1 MKKVL
6 WVKFGWSDYYRGG
19 PVDGNF
25 DYLADEGNVGHE
37 AYNFLPARDGTYYCY
52 VPPQKGSAPGNSDP
66 TGWTVICL
74 ARHHSRTGIH
84 IVGWYENATL
94 HGCFRD
100 VPDTRAH
107 LPAPGGKRNARWRY
121 CISSKAA
128 YFVPPE
134 ERTMP
139 FSHPSVGQGKY
150 SFLRGP
156 GVRKTANKEAVL
168 KLLKRRMK
176 RLISVAIENPT
187 DDSAPDPGGDPA
199 DPLRG
204 FGTADHRKK
213 VEKAAEKA
221 VKKHYRDKGFCC
233 TDVTRKNLG
242 FDFIFSKGRRT
253 SHVEVKGTYLRGPP
267 PLFLDPQRECLP
279 GKSRMEVCDR
289 HKCVGTAAEGPSLR
303 QSKVREDVRARSLRV
318 YRRADHYAS
327 LVSASTAPIAA
338 SAAADVTSDSSATR
352 LAMSGLLVQGLP
364 LPAFGP
370 RPNP

>member
-253 SHVEVKGTYLRGPP
+253 SHVEVKGTSGDLPRFFLTRNENAYRENREWRFAIVTSALGPQP
-267 PLFLDPQRECLP
+267 KVRVYDNRKFEKTFELDPY
-279 GKSRMEVCDR
+279 
-289 HKCVGTAAEGPSLR
+289 
-303 QSKVREDVRARSLRV
+303 V
-318 YRRADHYAS
+318 Y
-327 LVSASTAPIAA
+327 TGEPII
-338 SAAADVTSDSSATR
+338 T
-352 LAMSGLLVQGLP
+352 
-364 LPAFGP
+364 P
-370 RPNP
+370 R